1 MASITERLKFTG
13 NYVDRLMSVDTM
25 ADLLSLNPS
34 DNFNGQTVTVLKLY
48 NRIPG
53 DFWLVNGTAS
63 RYWRLKELPQV
74 ASIDILNQITQ
85 TCTLDTGKILIDNGF
100 VASVKSGSTFSE
112 YVFFDG
118 EWLEYKK
125 DGETGP
131 QGPQGFVGY
140 QGAKGPQGNIGLQ
153 GAIGF
158 QGNDG
163 EDGPQ
168 GADGPQGRE
177 GVQGPKGEDGEKGED
192 GVQGPEGPQGVVGM
206 QGNVG
211 PQGKDGIDGAQGS
224 DGPQGPEGAQGLKGE
239 DGERGED
246 GAQGPQGFEGPQGP
260 KGEDGADGEKGPQGN
275 VGPQGEKGAD
285 GTSVKILPTSA
296 ECENIGDGYID
307 ENGDLNILYSL
318 NPKVFKNVGP
328 IRGEQGPE
336 GAQGNDGPQGPE
348 GVQGPK
354 GEDGDKGEDGVQG
367 PQGNEG
373 PQGQKGED
381 GEKGE
386 DGVQGPQGLKG
397 EDGEK
402 GEDGA
407 QGPQGIKGE
416 DGETGT
422 QGPQGKDGEKGEDG
436 TQGPQGVVG
445 PQGEKGSDGTS
456 VNILPSSADCEHIG
470 DGYIDENGD
479 LNILYELNPKK
490 FKNVGPIRGE
500 QGPKGPQGN
509 LGPQGPEGIQG
520 PQGSQGN
527 DGPQGPKGEDG
538 EKGEKGYQGYQ
549 GMEGPQGLKGEDG
562 EKGED
567 GVQGPQG
574 SQGND
579 GPQGPEGIQGPEG
592 HQGNVG
598 PQGNIG
604 PQGIKGEVGA
614 QGQQGFEGPQGPE
627 GAQGYDGPQ
636 GNDGVQGPQGTT
648 NIISASTAITIEDN
662 TIGVKVAESLEE
674 VIVSDNGKNYLR
686 VTENNELQVDG
697 VDTDSSVIPSEIILE
712 GGPLAELAKQ
722 AYPDGTIP
730 SGTTMQD
737 LLMKLFCQE
746 KWGSAN
752 GPTYTFNASVAAP
765 TTNLNKSSY
774 QPVGMIAIGSASI
787 NNTSA
792 NQYATVTGM
801 TYGYSGTSHSNT
813 ATTYTQTVTPTK
825 TGEATI
831 TCSWTNLVPVDN
843 SVDGSSGAS
852 KEFYIMNGTNTY
864 RANVTGQTVTPAEFS
879 EETIYAMSNLDSV
892 SEIGA
897 TISEEGFESSSA
909 YKTGITPTNTSSKTV
924 TGYRPV
930 YYGAVTATSIDDNYV
945 TENVLTGFGSSQRN
959 VPTSYTVPTNSGAF
973 IIAIPSGNSNYNKTN
988 MIMRD
993 SKGMSFGLV
1002 HVKAMSVNMLNNV
1015 ETVSYKIFYITN
1027 ANATT
1032 EPGTYNISFE

>member
-1 MASITERLKFTG
+1 M
-13 NYVDRLMSVDTM
+13 
-25 ADLLSLNPS
+25 
-34 DNFNGQTVTVLKLY
+34 
-48 NRIPG
+48 
-53 DFWLVNGTAS
+53 
-63 RYWRLKELPQV
+63 
-74 ASIDILNQITQ
+74 
-85 TCTLDTGKILIDNGF
+85 
-100 VASVKSGSTFSE
+100 
-112 YVFFDG
+112 
-118 EWLEYKK
+118 
-125 DGETGP
+125 
-131 QGPQGFVGY
+131 
-140 QGAKGPQGNIGLQ
+140 
-153 GAIGF
+153 
-158 QGNDG
+158 
-163 EDGPQ
+163 
-168 GADGPQGRE
+168 
-177 GVQGPKGEDGEKGED
+177 
-192 GVQGPEGPQGVVGM
+192 
-206 QGNVG
+206 
-211 PQGKDGIDGAQGS
+211 
-224 DGPQGPEGAQGLKGE
+224 
-239 DGERGED
+239 
-246 GAQGPQGFEGPQGP
+246 EGPQGP
-260 KGEDGADGEKGPQGN
+260 KGEDGADGEKGPQGNDGPQGPIGLQGN

-307 ENGDLNILYSL
+307 ENGDLNILHSL

-336 GAQGNDGPQGPE
+336 GAQGNDGLQGPE
-348 GVQGPK
+348 GVQGP
-354 GEDGDKGEDGVQG
+354 
-367 PQGNEG
+367 
-373 PQGQKGED
+373 KGED

-407 QGPQGIKGE
+407 QGPQGLKGE
-416 DGETGT
+416 DGETGA

-436 TQGPQGVVG
+436 TQGHQGVVG
-445 PQGEKGSDGTS
+445 PQGEKGADGTS

-479 LNILYELNPKK
+479 LNILYELNPKT

-500 QGPKGPQGN
+500 QGPEGP
-509 LGPQGPEGIQG
+509 
-520 PQGSQGN
+520 QGN
-527 DGPQGPKGEDG
+527 DGPQGTEGV
-538 EKGEKGYQGYQ
+538 QGPEGMQ
-549 GMEGPQGLKGEDG
+549 GNVGPQGPKGEDG

-574 SQGND
+574 FEGPQGVEGIQGPEGAQGQDGHQGNDGPQGPKGVQGNDGHQGPKGVQGTDGHQGPEGVQGPEGMQGNVGPQGFEGPQGND
-579 GPQGPEGIQGPEG
+579 GPQGPEG
-592 HQGNVG
+592 V
-598 PQGNIG
+598 
-604 PQGIKGEVGA
+604 
-614 QGQQGFEGPQGPE
+614 
-627 GAQGYDGPQ
+627 Q
-636 GNDGVQGPQGTT
+636 GNDGLQGPQGTT

-697 VDTDSSVIPSEIILE
+697 VDTDSSVIPNEIILE

-774 QPVGMIAIGSASI
+774 QPVGTIAIGSASI

-892 SEIGA
+892 SESGA
-897 TISEEGFESSSA
+897 TISEEGFEASSA

-930 YYGAVTATSIDDNYV
+930 YYGSVTATSIDDNYV
-945 TENVLTGFGSSQRN
+945 TENVLTGFGSTQRN
-959 VPTSYTVPTNSGAF
+959 APTSYTVPTNSGAF

-988 MIMRD
+988 MIMKD
-993 SKGMSFGLV
+993 SKGMSFGAV
-1002 HVKAMSVNMLNNV
+1002 HVNTMSVNMLNNV